1 MRGLTLVHLTSCDE
15 RSMQTTARL
24 VDGFHAFEAS
34 DAIRWTD
41 GDAAVPAALFDGMTD
56 SAVLVAAARRGRRNT
71 SMKARQVA

>member
-1 MRGLTLVHLTSCDE
+1 
-15 RSMQTTARL
+15 MQHELLRTIHAEDARL

-56 SAVLVAAARRGRRNT
+56 SAVLVAQLGAAT
-71 SMKARQVA
+71 E